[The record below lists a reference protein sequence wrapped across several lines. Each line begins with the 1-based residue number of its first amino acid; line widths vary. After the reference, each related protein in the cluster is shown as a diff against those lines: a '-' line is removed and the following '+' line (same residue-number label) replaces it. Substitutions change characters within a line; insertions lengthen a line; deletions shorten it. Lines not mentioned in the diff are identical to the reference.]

1 MRTWRLV
8 LDGAERPIELPSFG
22 PTVFGRALDARVP
35 LPPDDETASRY
46 HAAIELFGDVPHLRD
61 LGSRNGSYVNDRP
74 VQATP
79 LAIGDR
85 VRLGKTV
92 FRVDA
97 KDISTVYD
105 NGPASYA
112 ATVFAPSPTPVV
124 AVQPQFVST
133 ARGAHYRC
141 EECGADGPPPNP
153 ALANEALLS
162 WICMRCA
169 DRRRTDPSTWRYA
182 VPTTIGDYD
191 VLAFLARGGMS
202 CVYEGRHRNEGLH
215 VTIKVLVPQG
225 PLDPVAVKR
234 FVKEQR
240 VTTALRHA
248 RVIRCFDVGS
258 IEGSGQLYLVNEYLA
273 GGDAESISH
282 AKSDLPTVFQIA
294 TDLFQ
299 ALAYA
304 HQQGVVHRDV
314 KPSNV
319 FLTRPDASG
328 RPRARLADFGLAKN
342 FTEAGGTVLTRE
354 GEVVGSP
361 CFMAPEQTLGF
372 SNVGPAADVYAAA
385 TTIYYMLTRELPL
398 VLPGPLDRMGVAQ
411 ICLAGLAD
419 ERMPV
424 SSRRRDVPADVASW
438 LDVLCARRPEQRGHI
453 SAAQVAEMFASHARS

>member
-1 MRTWRLV
+1 MRAWRLIV
-8 LDGAERPIELPSFG
+8 EGAAPGRTVDLASFG

-35 LPPDDETASRY
+35 LPPDDDHASRY
-46 HAAIELFGDVPHLRD
+46 HAAIEIFGDVPQLRD

-74 VQATP
+74 VQSSP
-79 LAIGDR
+79 LSVGDR

-97 KDISTVYD
+97 TELATGNDT
-105 NGPASYA
+105 GPMSFA
-112 ATVFAPSPTPVV
+112 ATVFQASPTPVV
-124 AVQPQFVST
+124 QSRFGST

-141 EECGADGPPPNP
+141 EQCGADGPPPSP

-162 WICMRCA
+162 WICVRCA
-169 DRRRTDPSTWRYA
+169 DGRRTDPSTWRYS

-191 VLAFLARGGMS
+191 ILAFLARGGMS

-240 VTTALRHA
+240 LTTTLRDA

-258 IEGSGQLYLVNEYLA
+258 VETTGQLYLVNEYLA
-273 GGDAESISH
+273 GGDAESIAH
-282 AKSDLPTVFQIA
+282 PQSDLSTVFQVA

-304 HQQGVVHRDV
+304 HGHGVVHRDV

-385 TTIYYMLTRELPL
+385 TTVYYLLTRDLPI

-411 ICLAGLAD
+411 LCLAGLAD

-424 SSRRRDVPADVASW
+424 LGRRRDVPADVASW
-438 LDVLCARRPEQRGHI
+438 LDVLCARRPEQRAHI

>member
-1 MRTWRLV
+1 MRAFRLIV
-8 LDGAERPIELPSFG
+8 EGAAPGRVIDLASFG

-35 LPPDDETASRY
+35 LPPDDDHASRY
-46 HAAIELFGDVPHLRD
+46 HAAIEILGDVPHLRD

-74 VQATP
+74 VQTSQ
-79 LAIGDR
+79 LAVGDKI
-85 VRLGKTV
+85 RLGKTV

-97 KDISTVYD
+97 VELPSGNDTGPMSLARTVLQP
-105 NGPASYA
+105 PA
-112 ATVFAPSPTPVV
+112 TTAP
-124 AVQPQFVST
+124 AEFGST

-141 EECGADGPPPNP
+141 ELCGAAGPQPSPS
-153 ALANEALLS
+153 LAQEALLA
-162 WICMRCA
+162 WICVRCA
-169 DRRRTDPSTWRYA
+169 DGRRTDPQTWRYV
-182 VPTTIGDYD
+182 VPQSFGDYD
-191 VLAFLARGGMS
+191 ILTFLARGGMS

-215 VTIKVLVPQG
+215 VSIKVLVPQG
-225 PLDPVAVKR
+225 PLDPIAVKR

-240 VTTALRHA
+240 LTTGLRDA
-248 RVIRCFDVGS
+248 RVIRCFDVGT
-258 IEGSGQLYLVNEYLA
+258 IESTGQLYLVNEYLA
-273 GGDAESISH
+273 GGDAESIAH
-282 AKSDLPTVFQIA
+282 PRSDLPTVFQIA

-304 HQQGVVHRDV
+304 HGHGVVHRDV

-385 TTIYYMLTRELPL
+385 TTIYYLLTRDLPI
-398 VLPGPLDRMGVAQ
+398 VLPGPIDRMGVAQ
-411 ICLAGLAD
+411 LCLAGLAD
-419 ERMPV
+419 ERMPLQ
-424 SSRRRDVPADVASW
+424 RRRPDVPADVASW
-438 LDVLCARRPEQRGHI
+438 LDVLCARRPEQRAHI